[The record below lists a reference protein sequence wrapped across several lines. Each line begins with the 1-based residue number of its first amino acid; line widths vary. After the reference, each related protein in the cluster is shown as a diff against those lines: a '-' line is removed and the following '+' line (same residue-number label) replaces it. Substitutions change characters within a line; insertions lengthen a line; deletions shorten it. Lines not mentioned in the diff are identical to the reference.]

1 MSYILKQYD
10 TELMRFNME
19 KDIDGVAV
27 HILSVI
33 EDKKKLFPLD
43 MELTDKGVAKWLKRR
58 TIVCGFPIP
67 FFTPFTLVSPSRGAV
82 PPHDPFFTLKNLPCN
97 LISSP

>member
-58 TIVCGFPIP
+58 TI
-67 FFTPFTLVSPSRGAV
+67 PSNRAYVQNFLAKLGLNEKYKG
-82 PPHDPFFTLKNLPCN
+82 DYRLL
-97 LISSP
+97 